1 MQNTQNLIDE
11 VKKEIEVKELAIKKL
26 KIHEMLELIAKK
38 EKEWGDKGKELN
50 ALKEQLDNGDFSA
63 VEPTGGNGFERLY
76 FGGYEVKIDNTLYP
90 GWYLTG
96 Y

>member
-1 MQNTQNLIDE
+1 MSNMQNTQNLIDE

-50 ALKEQLDNGDFSA
+50 ALKEQLDKGDFSA
-63 VEPTGGNGFERLY
+63 VEIKKGDLVHFDNGTYMPLSTI
-76 FGGYEVKIDNTLYP
+76 KWIIQ
-90 GWYLTG
+90 
-96 Y
+96 